1 MSLSHLFLKVLTTPL
16 LALDNLTLYLML
28 STHQLKSSQ
37 PSPLPSYFL
46 PRTRKGERKR
56 EKKREGRGKE
66 KGSAGGIK
74 GEEEGVLMPSRYIT
88 YHGKQRK
95 TAQKS
100 KRYNET
106 LILVDFD
113 LLDLLLFECLGMCI
127 MILCDDLGSLN
138 MFL

>member
-1 MSLSHLFLKVLTTPL
+1 MPL
-16 LALDNLTLYLML
+16 LALETHTLHLML
-28 STHQLKSSQ
+28 SNHQLKSSQ
-37 PSPLPSYFL
+37 PSPHFL
-46 PRTRKGERKR
+46 PRTRKKKKERGRKKRKKERRERRKR
-56 EKKREGRGKE
+56 AYRKFKE
-66 KGSAGGIK
+66 
-74 GEEEGVLMPSRYIT
+74 EEEGVLMPSSYIT

-95 TAQKS
+95 TAKKS

-113 LLDLLLFECLGMCI
+113 LLDLMLFECLGMCI